1 MPRINKDKF
10 NTPLIWNTIGYIQ
23 HIQIYHSNLSL
34 VCFFCLFSFCFS
46 REAESRHATLAP
58 PQLLLTGVVDPLRH
72 DEGIITQDV
81 EKHHLWW
88 KFGKGL
94 EVCQPIET
102 KQNKT
107 NKQKKNHSSISS
119 FPSDKSLTSG
129 HRCAVPAPFVPEA
142 NHSPTLF

>member
-1 MPRINKDKF
+1 MCAEFLLR
-10 NTPLIWNTIGYIQ
+10 
-23 HIQIYHSNLSL
+23 
-34 VCFFCLFSFCFS
+34 VS

-58 PQLLLTGVVDPLRH
+58 PPPQLLLLTGVVDPLRH

-81 EKHHLWW
+81 EKHYLWW
-88 KFGKGL
+88 KFGKGF

-107 NKQKKNHSSISS
+107 KQTKKKKKHRGISS
-119 FPSDKSLTSG
+119 SPSDKSLTSG

-142 NHSPTLF
+142 NHSPTLFRLYFHNEQVLLFVFPLIA